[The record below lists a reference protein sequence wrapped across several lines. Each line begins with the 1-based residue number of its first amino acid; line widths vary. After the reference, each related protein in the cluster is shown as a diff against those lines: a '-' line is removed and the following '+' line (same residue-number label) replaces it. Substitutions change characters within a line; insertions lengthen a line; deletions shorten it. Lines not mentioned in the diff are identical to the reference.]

1 MVLTLEDRYYVNL
14 FTRKLPCTLKLRF
27 ALDSFLN
34 MIDFTEEEIKKYAIR
49 IVPQQSKFECNDEKV
64 TFEYKDV
71 PEEVTEAG
79 RLAAET
85 NNENLVNLGP
95 QCAPLGRAVT
105 IERAGE

>member
-1 MVLTLEDRYYVNL
+1 MEDRYYVNL

-71 PEEVTEAG
+71 PEEVTEAVREFVISMDTEG
-79 RLAAET
+79 NDKNMFIKDMVKYLKKV
-85 NNENLVNLGP
+85 L
-95 QCAPLGRAVT
+95 
-105 IERAGE
+105 

>member
-71 PEEVTEAG
+71 PEEVTEAV
-79 RLAAET
+79 REFVVSMDT
-85 NNENLVNLGP
+85 EENDKNLFIKDMVKY
-95 QCAPLGRAVT
+95 LKKVL
-105 IERAGE
+105 

>member
-1 MVLTLEDRYYVNL
+1 MVLTLEERYYVNL

-49 IVPQQSKFECNDEKV
+49 IVPSQSKFECNDDKV

-71 PEEVTEAG
+71 PEEVTESV
-79 RLAAET
+79 REFVT
-85 NNENLVNLGP
+85 SMDVEENDKNVFIKDMVKYLKKVL
-95 QCAPLGRAVT
+95 
-105 IERAGE
+105 

>member
-34 MIDFTEEEIKKYAIR
+34 MIDFTEDEIKKYAIR
-49 IVPQQSKFECNDEKV
+49 ITPQQSKFECNDDKV

-71 PEEVTEAG
+71 PEEVTEAV
-79 RLAAET
+79 REFVT
-85 NNENLVNLGP
+85 SMDTEENDKNLFIKDMIKY
-95 QCAPLGRAVT
+95 LKKVL
-105 IERAGE
+105 

>member
-27 ALDSFLN
+27 ALDAFLN

-71 PEEVTEAG
+71 PEEVTEAV
-79 RLAAET
+79 REFVVSMDT
-85 NNENLVNLGP
+85 EENDKNMFIKDMVKYLKKVL
-95 QCAPLGRAVT
+95 
-105 IERAGE
+105 

>member
-71 PEEVTEAG
+71 PEEVTEAV
-79 RLAAET
+79 REFVISMDT
-85 NNENLVNLGP
+85 EENDKNMFIKDMVKYLKKVL
-95 QCAPLGRAVT
+95 
-105 IERAGE
+105 

>member
-1 MVLTLEDRYYVNL
+1 MVLTLEDRYYVYL

-71 PEEVTEAG
+71 PEEVTEAV
-79 RLAAET
+79 REFVISMDT
-85 NNENLVNLGP
+85 EENDKNMFIKDMVKYLKKVL
-95 QCAPLGRAVT
+95 
-105 IERAGE
+105 

>member
-1 MVLTLEDRYYVNL
+1 MVLTLEERYYVNL

-49 IVPQQSKFECNDEKV
+49 IVPSQSKFECNDDKV

-71 PEEVTEAG
+71 PEEVTESVK
-79 RLAAET
+79 EFVT
-85 NNENLVNLGP
+85 SMDVEENDKNVFIKDMVKYLKKVL
-95 QCAPLGRAVT
+95 
-105 IERAGE
+105 

>member
-71 PEEVTEAG
+71 PEEVTEAV
-79 RLAAET
+79 REFVVSMDT
-85 NNENLVNLGP
+85 EENDKNMFIKDMVKYLKKVL
-95 QCAPLGRAVT
+95 
-105 IERAGE
+105 

>member
-1 MVLTLEDRYYVNL
+1 MVLTLEERYYVNL

-49 IVPQQSKFECNDEKV
+49 IVPSQSKFECNDDKV

-71 PEEVTEAG
+71 PEEVTESVK
-79 RLAAET
+79 EFVT
-85 NNENLVNLGP
+85 SMDVEENDNNVFIKDMVKYLKKVL
-95 QCAPLGRAVT
+95 
-105 IERAGE
+105 

>member
-14 FTRKLPCTLKLRF
+14 FTRKLPCTLNLRF

-71 PEEVTEAG
+71 PEEVTEAV
-79 RLAAET
+79 REFVISMDT
-85 NNENLVNLGP
+85 EENDKNMFIKDMVKYLKKVL
-95 QCAPLGRAVT
+95 
-105 IERAGE
+105 